1 MTDAGLTLPKT
12 LGAPER
18 TPVNKKI
25 HARWETFQDVD
36 LDLKTKGF
44 TDADR
49 PPTPMPNL
57 TRKQLTD
64 LPNKEYTELH
74 GEYLEWFRYAAEEF
88 TRIKALVLQVKNEMK
103 DIASEL
109 RSEMKNQPG
118 KKPTDADID
127 LAIEMHSRY
136 RELAQLLQR
145 GEQAKMIMETKVDYL
160 ERSLRVISR
169 QVELRK
175 IDAGQGEVQ
184 HGMPNRGRPPYGGG
198 GYPPVRSPG
207 G

>member
-1 MTDAGLTLPKT
+1 MAEVGLTLPKN

-25 HARWETFQDVD
+25 HARWETFDEVD
-36 LDLKTKGF
+36 LELKTEGF

-57 TRKQLTD
+57 TRNQLTD

-74 GEYLEWFRYAAEEF
+74 GEYLEWFRYAAEKF
-88 TRIKALVLQVKNEMK
+88 TKIKALVLQVKNEMK
-103 DIASEL
+103 DIASEI

-118 KKPTDADID
+118 KKPPDAEVD

-145 GEQAKMIMETKVDYL
+145 SEQAKMVMDTKVDYL

-175 IDAGQGEVQ
+175 IDAGQGEVN
-184 HGMPNRGRPPYGGG
+184 HGLPNRGRAPYGSGF
-198 GYPPVRSPG
+198 PAIRSPG

>member
-1 MTDAGLTLPKT
+1 MTDIGLTLPNN

-25 HARWETFQDVD
+25 HARWDTFEEVD
-36 LDLKTKGF
+36 LDLKSKGF
-44 TDADR
+44 IDATR
-49 PPTPMPNL
+49 PPTPLPNL
-57 TRKQLTD
+57 TREQLTN

-74 GEYLEWFRYAAEEF
+74 GEYLEWFRYTAEEF
-88 TRIKALVLQVKNEMK
+88 SRIRSLVLQVKNEMK
-103 DIASEL
+103 DIASEI
-109 RSEMKNQPG
+109 RSEMKNAPG
-118 KKPTDADID
+118 KKPPDAEID

-184 HGMPNRGRPPYGGG
+184 HGLPNRGRPPYGGNF
-198 GYPPVRSPG
+198 PSVRGPG